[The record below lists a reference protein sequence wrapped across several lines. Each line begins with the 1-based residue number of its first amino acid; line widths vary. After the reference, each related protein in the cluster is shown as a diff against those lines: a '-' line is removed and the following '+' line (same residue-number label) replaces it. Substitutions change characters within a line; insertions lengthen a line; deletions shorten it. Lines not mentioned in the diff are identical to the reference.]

1 MANQQTLQGNWNE
14 IKGKICTHW
23 GQLTDDDLSQFHGE
37 VDSLVGTIQR
47 KTGEGREAIEK
58 YLHELTGSAGSTLG
72 QAAESVRQYTQRASE
87 GVQNTARQAADQV
100 RAGYGEAERFVQD
113 RPGESLAICFGAGL
127 VTGFVLGILMSSR

>member
-58 YLHELTGSAGSTLG
+58 YLHELTGS
-72 QAAESVRQYTQRASE
+72 
-87 GVQNTARQAADQV
+87 QV
-100 RAGYGEAERFVQD
+100 RRWD
-113 RPGESLAICFGAGL
+113 RRPKVFASIRNELRRACKTPRGRPRSGSGRLRGGRAFRPR
-127 VTGFVLGILMSSR
+127 SSG